1 MARFLFGFIWAMVKK
16 MWGLGV
22 GVPIGFFVLGFIIGA
37 AGGGSGGDAL
47 INVAAIIANIIFGV
61 NGNSWREKNL
71 VSRGFELVDTVT
83 AANPEGAIALHLKGA
98 SAER

>member
-1 MARFLFGFIWAMVKK
+1 MVKK

-22 GVPIGFFVLGFIIGA
+22 GVLIGFFVLGFILGV

-47 INVAAIIANIIFGV
+47 INVVAIIAYIIFGI